1 MIESTQNFDISPYT
15 YSNIL
20 KKLVMLVVKAAFF
33 GNKNHEMFIY
43 LFIFNKKKK
52 NRIIYS
58 EINISTLQLNHVS

>member
-20 KKLVMLVVKAAFF
+20 KKLVMLVVKATFF

-43 LFIFNKKKK
+43 YLFLTKKKRTESFIVK
-52 NRIIYS
+52 
-58 EINISTLQLNHVS
+58 